1 MRVLVTGGS
10 GRIGQAVIRELLDHG
25 YEVVSADLRRPAARP
40 DGFRFVQTEIGDV
53 GQVAGAMAGCDAV
66 IHLAAIP
73 DAWTSADE
81 VVFGNNT
88 RATFAVL
95 QAATLLGVKK
105 AVISSSIS
113 ALGTAYAPVPFAP
126 SYAPL
131 DEAHPLLGQDP
142 YALSKE
148 VDERTGEMFVRRS
161 GMQVIA
167 FRYSLV
173 SPMSELKE
181 LAATLAADPGYQ
193 DWWKLF
199 WAYLDVRDA
208 ASACRKAIEAD
219 GLGFQVMGLNMSDTL
234 ASEPTEELLRRYA
247 PQVEIRRSIPGF
259 SAAVSIEKAR
269 TLLGWEPVHTWRD

>member
-10 GRIGQAVIRELLDHG
+10 GRIGQAVVRELLDHG
-25 YEVVSADLRRPAARP
+25 HGVVSADVRRPAGAP
-40 DGFRFVQTEIGDV
+40 AGYRFVQTEIGDL
-53 GQVAGAMAGCDAV
+53 GQVAGAMSGCDAV

-73 DAWTSADE
+73 DAYTHADE

-88 RATFAVL
+88 RATFNVL
-95 QAATLLGVKK
+95 QAAGLLGVKK

-113 ALGTAYAPVPFAP
+113 AIGTAYAPVPFAP
-126 SYAPL
+126 NYAPL
-131 DEAHPLLGQDP
+131 DEAHPLLGQDA

-148 VDERTGEMFVRRS
+148 VDERTGEMFHRRT

-173 SPMSELKE
+173 APMTELRD
-181 LAATLAADPGYQ
+181 LAKRLEADPGYE

-199 WAYLDVRDA
+199 WAYLDLRDA

-219 GLGFQVMGLNMSDTL
+219 GLGFQAIGLNMSDTL
-234 ASEPTEELLRRYA
+234 ASAPTEELIRRYA
-247 PQVEIRRSIPGF
+247 PSVEIRRAIPGF
-259 SAAVSIEKAR
+259 SAAVSIDKAR
-269 TLLGWEPVHTWRD
+269 DLLGWEPVHSWR